1 MLLQLAAALAPSL
14 DLEATSL
21 LYRSA
26 KPLVLD
32 DSAPQLQKR
41 AYKVRLDVV
50 AAQGSKEGGFSIFA
64 LTLPACLRA
73 PTAESA
79 IAQASIACIP
89 A

>member
-14 DLEATSL
+14 DEKATSL

-41 AYKVRLDVV
+41 AYKVRCSYKNDTSRVDEAENNEHKRLYE
-50 AAQGSKEGGFSIFA
+50 AAK
-64 LTLPACLRA
+64 
-73 PTAESA
+73 
-79 IAQASIACIP
+79 ASVKG
-89 A
+89 

>member
-41 AYKVRLDVV
+41 AYKVRLGVV
-50 AAQGSKEGGFSIFA
+50 AGQDGKEGVFFHV
-64 LTLPACLRA
+64 RA
-73 PTAESA
+73 DSSRVSA
-79 IAQASIACIP
+79 SVGR
-89 A
+89 